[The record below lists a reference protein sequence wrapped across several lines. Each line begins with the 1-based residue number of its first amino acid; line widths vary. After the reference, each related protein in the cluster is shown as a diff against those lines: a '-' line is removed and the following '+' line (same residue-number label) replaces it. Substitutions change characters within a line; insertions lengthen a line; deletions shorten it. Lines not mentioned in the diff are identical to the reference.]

1 MPRKIIAAVL
11 KAASAMASL
20 FVIQGRDQGTR
31 FELREPIVT
40 VGRDKSSV
48 IQLHDTEI
56 SRRHAELRHEEGCFR
71 LVDLDSS
78 NGTYVNS
85 QSIEE
90 QVLGSGDRVQL
101 GRTLMIFTAGEE
113 ASSEQAEGVD
123 IVGRHPAA
131 AGSRIVKSISQD
143 QGSQI
148 FRVDSSLDSPW
159 LARAAATWMSCTTRL
174 SQQAIRWTS
183 ISCCAGSWT

>member
-1 MPRKIIAAVL
+1 
-11 KAASAMASL
+11 MASL

-31 FELREPIVT
+31 YELREPVVT

-56 SRRHAELRHEEGCFR
+56 SRRHAELHREELRYR

-78 NGTYVNS
+78 NGTFVNS
-85 QSIEE
+85 QRVDS
-90 QVLGSGDRVQL
+90 QLLGSGDRVQL
-101 GRTLMIFTAGEE
+101 GRTLMIFTAGDDQ
-113 ASSEQAEGVD
+113 ASAEQAEGVD
-123 IVGRHPAA
+123 IVGRHLAS

-148 FRVDSSLDSPW
+148 FSVDSSVDSPW
-159 LARAAATWMSCTTRL
+159 LARAAVIWM
-174 SQQAIRWTS
+174 
-183 ISCCAGSWT
+183 